1 MTRINCVPPAELTV
15 KHLVAEY
22 RELPRVFGLVRQA
35 ILRGERPDDSRNP
48 TIYTLGKGH
57 IRFFYSRLGYLSRRQ
72 ASLVEEMRRRGYRP
86 TFADVHLLVAEI
98 PAEWCG
104 EWEPTLEALG
114 LNRAR
119 IVERTRD
126 RAAPAALGQG
136 RTMPPSR
143 RRSSAM

>member
-35 ILRGERPDDSRNP
+35 ILRGERPDDARNP
-48 TIYTLGKGH
+48 TAYTLGKGH
-57 IRFFYSRLGYLSRRQ
+57 IRFFYARLGYLSRRQ
-72 ASLVEEMRRRGYRP
+72 AALVEEMRRRGYQP
-86 TFADVHLLVAEI
+86 TFAEVHLLVTEI

-104 EWEPTLEALG
+104 EWEPTPEAVA

-119 IVERTRD
+119 IEERTRG
-126 RAAPAALGQG
+126 RAGEPAAP
-136 RTMPPSR
+136 
-143 RRSSAM
+143 